1 VRPRLH
7 SSILW
12 VGRASGRACGRK
24 PKRHGHPAPLSQ
36 QREFLATLDA
46 MSDCDQVR
54 RLREQTLKY
63 IRERERGESQAP
75 GAERSSLIAVAV
87 QGREQ
92 HEGVSFKRKICRRP
106 SRAD

>member
-1 VRPRLH
+1 VRPGLH

-63 IRERERGESQAP
+63 IRERERRIPSAGSGTIFTDRRRRTRE
-75 GAERSSLIAVAV
+75 GAA
-87 QGREQ
+87 
-92 HEGVSFKRKICRRP
+92 
-106 SRAD
+106 